1 MPGGKPNKST
11 MGKRRMH
18 ESTSGLL
25 ANIESYPEALEA
37 LVFEEWNPDN
47 IEEAVS
53 GVSVADAIEDMI
65 DDYEEKGEITLA
77 TIGKELMDIGKNNAN
92 SIREAVQALK
102 KAGIKIVRR

>member
-1 MPGGKPNKST
+1 MSKRIKKPST
-11 MGKRRMH
+11 LDVLSR
-18 ESTSGLL
+18 
-25 ANIESYPEALEA
+25 IESYPEALEA

-47 IEEAVS
+47 LGEAVS

-65 DDYEEKGEITLA
+65 DDYEEDGEISLA

-92 SIREAVQALK
+92 SVREAVQALK